1 VLKLTLFTKL
11 LARRRAIMVMMAAA
25 FGLFVSISGAGQSFD
40 HVLRQLREAV
50 RMHSASGAVQIVEID
65 ARSLA
70 AIDKWPWPR
79 GYHAAAIDRLRNA
92 QVRSIAFDVD
102 FSALSTPAEDA
113 RLAEALERAGGSVIL
128 PTFRQQASA
137 GSSELIDSVPA
148 KPFVNR
154 AFLSAVTVFPDSDGL
169 VRHMPLGAETAGV
182 PRPSLASMVAE
193 REAEIGRLF
202 EIDYAIDPSSIPR
215 LSFIDLISGRIPAA
229 ALAGK
234 RIIIGATAI
243 EMGDRYVVP
252 HYGVIPGVVIQAL
265 AAETLIEGAIPQH
278 YGSALPLALAMLI
291 ILLCARRGSRV
302 RRSLLFGVGTLFIFV
317 LPLATEQVAAL
328 SFDIAAAAAALAAA
342 ACVASAALI
351 TERYRT
357 RVMTDAAT
365 GLPNLVALEEAAKL
379 TGFCTIVVARIERFA
394 AIASGLGAEN
404 TAKLVS
410 RVADRLHAINGEAP
424 IYRTDEASLA
434 WLEREVD
441 RTTLEDRLQ
450 AIIAV
455 MRSPVDCGRLVDVA
469 LTLGMADEGAEHADD
484 RSPDPRQ
491 LVANASLAALHAS
504 RKGLRWERFAGR
516 DSDET
521 NWHLSLLGE
530 LDAAMASGEVWNAYQ
545 PQLDIVSGEI
555 IGAEALVRW
564 LHPQRGPIAP
574 DNFIP
579 LVEEHGR
586 ARDLTFHVLVRAL
599 EDAVGWDLAERPI
612 GVAVNVSATL
622 LGDTEFIEQ
631 IRETLEN
638 SPLPNDRV
646 TIEVTESAAMNNPEA
661 AVAALTSWRALGV
674 NISIDDYGT
683 GQSSLG
689 YLQKLP
695 ATELKIDKSFVQAI
709 NSDPRNAIMV
719 RSTIALAHELGI
731 KVVAEGIEDAA
742 CLATLA
748 EMGCDTAQGYHIG
761 RPMSAANLAIFLKGN
776 LRDAA

>member
-1 VLKLTLFTKL
+1 VLKLTLFTKM

-25 FGLFVSISGAGQSFD
+25 FGLLALATGAGQTFD
-40 HVLRQLREAV
+40 HFLRQLRDAV
-50 RMHSASGAVQIVEID
+50 RMHSASGTVQIVEID

-79 GYHAAAIDRLRNA
+79 GVHAAAIDRLRKA
-92 QVRSIAFDVD
+92 QARSIAFDVD
-102 FSALSTPAEDA
+102 FSAVSTPAQDA
-113 RLAEALERAGGSVIL
+113 RLADALARAGGSVIL

-137 GSSELIDSVPA
+137 GSSEFIDSIPA
-148 KPFVNR
+148 KPFANK
-154 AFLSAVTVFPDSDGL
+154 AFLAAVTVFPDSDGQ
-169 VRHMPLGAETAGV
+169 VRQMPLGAETAGV

-193 REAEIGRLF
+193 RDAEIGRLF
-202 EIDYAIDPSSIPR
+202 EVDYAIDPSSIPR
-215 LSFIDLISGRIPAA
+215 HSFIDLISGRIPDS
-229 ALAGK
+229 ALAGH

-243 EMGDRYVVP
+243 EIGDRYVVP

-265 AAETLIEGAIPQH
+265 AAETLIQGPIPQH
-278 YGSALPLALAMLI
+278 YGPALPLALAMLI
-291 ILLCARRGSRV
+291 IALCARPGSRV
-302 RRSLLFGVGTLFIFV
+302 RRSVLFAAGSLAVFV
-317 LPLATEQVAAL
+317 LPLATEHFAAL
-328 SFDIAAAAAALAAA
+328 SFDIAAAAAALATA
-342 ACVASAALI
+342 ACVASAAMLA
-351 TERYRT
+351 ERYRA
-357 RVMTDAAT
+357 RVVTDGAT
-365 GLPNLVALEEAAKL
+365 GLPNLAALEESANL
-379 TGFCTIVVARIERFA
+379 TGFATIVVARIDRFA
-394 AIASGLGAEN
+394 AIASGLGAET

-410 RVADRLHAINGEAP
+410 RVADRLQVINCETP

-434 WLEREVD
+434 WLEQEGD
-441 RTTLEDRLQ
+441 RATLEDRLQ

-455 MRSPVDCGRLVDVA
+455 MRSPVDCGRLIDVA
-469 LTLGMADEGAEHADD
+469 LTLGMAEAAEDADD
-484 RSPDPRQ
+484 GAPDARQ

-504 RKGLRWERFAGR
+504 RKGLRWERFTGR

-530 LDAAMASGEVWNAYQ
+530 LDAAMASGQVWNAYQ

-599 EDAVGWDLAERPI
+599 EDAVGWDVAERPI

-622 LGDTEFIEQ
+622 LGDTDFIEQ
-631 IRETLEN
+631 VRETLEN

-661 AVAALTSWRALGV
+661 AVAALASWRALGV

-695 ATELKIDKSFVQAI
+695 ATELKIDKSFIQAI

-719 RSTIALAHELGI
+719 RSTIGLAHELGI

-776 LRDAA
+776 LRAAA

>member
-1 VLKLTLFTKL
+1 MLKLTLFTKM

-25 FGLFVSISGAGQSFD
+25 FGLFVSVSGAGQTFD
-40 HVLRQLREAV
+40 HFLRQLRDAV

-79 GYHAAAIDRLRNA
+79 GHHAAAIDRLRKA

-102 FSALSTPAEDA
+102 FSAASTPAEDA
-113 RLAEALERAGGSVIL
+113 RLADALERAGGSVIL

-137 GSSELIDSVPA
+137 GSSEFVDSIPTKA
-148 KPFVNR
+148 FVDN
-154 AFLSAVTVFPDSDGL
+154 AFLAAVTVFPDNDGL
-169 VRHMPLGAETAGV
+169 VRYMPLGAETAGV

-215 LSFIDLISGRIPAA
+215 HSFIDLISGRIPDA
-229 ALAGK
+229 ALAGR

-252 HYGVIPGVVIQAL
+252 RYGVIPGVVIQAL

-278 YGSALPLALAMLI
+278 YGPALPLALALLI
-291 ILLCARRGSRV
+291 ILLCARPGARI
-302 RRSLLFGVGTLFIFV
+302 RRSAVFAAGTLFIFA
-317 LPLATEQVAAL
+317 LPLATEEFAAV

-342 ACVASAALI
+342 ACVASAALLA
-351 TERYRT
+351 ERYRA
-357 RVMTDAAT
+357 RVMTDGTT
-365 GLPNLVALEEAAKL
+365 GLPNLAALEESANLK
-379 TGFCTIVVARIERFA
+379 GFATIVVARIDRFA
-394 AIASGLGAEN
+394 AIASGLGADN

-410 RVADRLHAINGEAP
+410 RVADRLHVINGEAP

-434 WLEREVD
+434 WLERD
-441 RTTLEDRLQ
+441 DDPATLEDRLQ

-455 MRSPVDCGRLVDVA
+455 MRSPVDCGRLIDVA
-469 LTLGMADEGAEHADD
+469 LTLGMADAPAEGADGG
-484 RSPDPRQ
+484 SPDPRQ

-504 RKGLRWERFAGR
+504 RKGLRWERFTGR

-555 IGAEALVRW
+555 VGAEALVRW

-599 EDAVGWDLAERPI
+599 EDAVGWEVAERPI

-622 LGDTEFIEQ
+622 LGDKEFIEQ
-631 IRETLEN
+631 VRETLEN

-646 TIEVTESAAMNNPEA
+646 TIEVTESAAMNNPETA
-661 AVAALTSWRALGV
+661 IAALASWRALGV

-731 KVVAEGIEDAA
+731 KVVAEGIEDPA

-776 LRDAA
+776 LRAAA